1 MGMIDLKDT
10 RIKCLEAFLY
20 GCVEN
25 AAYWQ
30 SQPIV
35 DLKAYS
41 QAVEQIRWART
52 LLRDLRKDRL
62 ITKK

>member
-1 MGMIDLKDT
+1 MIDLKDI
-10 RIKCLEAFLY
+10 RIRCLEAFLY

-30 SQPIV
+30 SQPTV
-35 DLKAYS
+35 DLKAYRH
-41 QAVEQIRWART
+41 AVEQIKWTRN